1 MAGEQIVLQ
10 WQQEEKKLEEQCV
23 GKGNIGGMGLQDVV
37 IVVVRNDFPGQT
49 RDMPIDRN
57 GVVVSFGM
65 GWQAWGALGMSGE
78 QS

>member
-1 MAGEQIVLQ
+1 MAREQKVLQ

-23 GKGNIGGMGLQDVV
+23 GKGNIGGMGPQDV